1 MGYGYGGSYS
11 DYSNSNGC
19 DCSTLFKH
27 IARGE
32 HVKVILKGGGKIK
45 GEFVDVRGNCL
56 VRKQHE
62 LLDQFMRVLP
72 DFRHHSQGLP
82 FFVKL
87 KFYFSR
93 FKIYGTLLETF
104 FTKFMSKFIQSF

>member
-1 MGYGYGGSYS
+1 MKEFSTYSINIAKRREATLMGYGYGGSYS

-45 GEFVDVRGNCL
+45 GEFVDVRGNVVNLANVDCDDKCKKARI
-56 VRKQHE
+56 VTICCDDIAAVE
-62 LLDQFMRVLP
+62 V
-72 DFRHHSQGLP
+72 
-82 FFVKL
+82 
-87 KFYFSR
+87 
-93 FKIYGTLLETF
+93 
-104 FTKFMSKFIQSF
+104 